1 MCWPDASRSTTASA
15 AVFGAYET
23 ERRARTAAVVERSVS
38 TRGKAIDRAFAR
50 ADTAAA
56 HIEREWRAERVTERY
71 DWIYRYNATAV
82 PLRYNRYDFART
94 IDGRVFQWS
103 VPDRDV
109 EYGHHREKRPPSFGS
124 YRSTST

>member
-1 MCWPDASRSTTASA
+1 MAKWIEIKMPVFENLQSTGARQPLAPEHWPQSLRARPDFTGVWLTPVLDPPATSTGTLST
-15 AVFGAYET
+15 GKLHAYLET
-23 ERRARTAAVVERSVS
+23 ERSHTKGA
-38 TRGKAIDRAFAR
+38 
-50 ADTAAA
+50 
-56 HIEREWRAERVTERY
+56 
-71 DWIYRYNATAV
+71 